1 MIDESQLQPVEG
13 KVGWFRDPKSN
24 AVINT
29 NKVEYE
35 RYMAAYNKRQQKE
48 TTVEALQN
56 EVETVKSDLNEIKD
70 LLKTLL
76 EKNQ

>member
-1 MIDESQLQPVEG
+1 MLDYSKLQPVEG
-13 KVGWFRDPKSN
+13 KVGWFRDPKTN

-29 NKVEYE
+29 NTHEYE
-35 RYMAAYNKRQQKE
+35 KYMAAYNKRQQKD

>member
-1 MIDESQLQPVEG
+1 
-13 KVGWFRDPKSN
+13 
-24 AVINT
+24 
-29 NKVEYE
+29 
-35 RYMAAYNKRQQKE
+35 MAAYNKRQQKE